1 MPNLYN
7 IPIAEL
13 VDNNKQVNPT
23 WLNWFNVAARLIRLS
38 PSISKGII
46 APITTPEKVGDMYID
61 TVLSKVYIATDVSS
75 ASDWKI
81 MN

>member
-1 MPNLYN
+1 MPSLYN
-7 IPIAEL
+7 IPIDEL
-13 VDNNKQVNPT
+13 VSEKRQANPT
-23 WLNWFNVAARLIRLS
+23 WLNWFNAAARLIRLS

-46 APITTPEKVGDMYID
+46 APITTPEKIGDMYID
-61 TVLSKVYIATDVSS
+61 IVLSKVYISTGVSS

>member
-1 MPNLYN
+1 MPSLYN

-13 VDNNKQVNPT
+13 VDDNKQVNPT
-23 WLNWFNVAARLIRLS
+23 WLNWFNAAARLIRLS

-46 APITTPEKVGDMYID
+46 APTSTPEKVGDMYVD
-61 TVLSKVYIATDVSS
+61 TVLSKVYISTGVLS